1 MYSSMKLFDEIKAK
15 IKYDVKT
22 LYGFDTSRAPDI
34 IGRNA
39 AHAQALLKEMTFIYH
54 VRPMPAPFAAR

>member
-1 MYSSMKLFDEIKAK
+1 MELFDEIKAK
-15 IKYDVKT
+15 IIHDIKT

-39 AHAQALLKEMTFIYH
+39 ASAQALLTEMTFIYH
-54 VRPMPAPFAAR
+54 VCSIPSLFAAH